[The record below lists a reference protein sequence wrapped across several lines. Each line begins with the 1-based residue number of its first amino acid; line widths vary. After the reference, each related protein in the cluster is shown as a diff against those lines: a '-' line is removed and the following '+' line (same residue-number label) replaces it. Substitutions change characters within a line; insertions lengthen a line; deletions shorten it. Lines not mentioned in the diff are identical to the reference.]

1 MKIAILSI
9 LAGTFILRTEIENLI
24 TKFIPQSLEVPL
36 GIGLIIFGLWRIGGV
51 KYFK

>member
-9 LAGTFILRTEIENLI
+9 LAGTFVLRAEIENLV
-24 TKFIPQSLEVPL
+24 TRFIPQSLEVPL